1 MENQTY
7 NARIIIDSLEC
18 EADINFT
25 EVRNYYR
32 TDEDYTGGFDSE
44 RDSLVINWAENYN
57 TGKPIKLSQRL
68 RDEIEIALDD
78 SDVLWVESGA
88 HLAIAD

>member
-1 MENQTY
+1 MENKTY

-18 EADINFT
+18 EADVNFT
-25 EVRNYYR
+25 EIRDYYQ
-32 TDEDYTGGFDSE
+32 TDEDEVGGFDSE
-44 RDSLVINWAENYN
+44 RKGFEIHWAENYN

-88 HLAIAD
+88 QMAIA

>member
-18 EADINFT
+18 EADVNFT
-25 EVRNYYR
+25 EIRDYYP
-32 TDEDYTGGFDSE
+32 TDEDEVGGFDSE
-44 RDSLVINWAENYN
+44 RKGFEIHWAENYN